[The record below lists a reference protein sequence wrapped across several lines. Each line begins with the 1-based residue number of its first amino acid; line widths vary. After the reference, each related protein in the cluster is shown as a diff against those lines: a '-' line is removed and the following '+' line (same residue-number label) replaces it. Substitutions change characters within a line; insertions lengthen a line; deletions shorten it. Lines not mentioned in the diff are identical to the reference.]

1 MANYQKLYAIL
12 CGAASEAIDL
22 IEDGETEKAAG
33 MLKKALLECEELYV
47 SAEEQADT

>member
-1 MANYQKLYAIL
+1 MPNYPKLYAIL

-22 IEDGETEKAAG
+22 IESGRAEKAAF

-47 SAEEQADT
+47 SAEEQRDT